1 MYAVGMA
8 LSQQVMSLELTKE
21 ELEIVHEG
29 LQDGVFKKDAKI
41 EMQTYGPKIQSWAQA
56 RLEKLSNNTKI
67 QGDDYISDFAKNK
80 NVIKTKSGVLVKFI
94 KKGKGDFPTIGDTV
108 KVHYHGTLVDGKVFD
123 SSVSRKEPMTFPLG
137 EVILCWKEGINKIQV
152 GGKAKIVCP
161 PETAYGEK
169 GVPPMISPNTT
180 LIFEVEL
187 IEIIKKG

>member
-1 MYAVGMA
+1 
-8 LSQQVMSLELTKE
+8 
-21 ELEIVHEG
+21 
-29 LQDGVFKKDAKI
+29 
-41 EMQTYGPKIQSWAQA
+41 
-56 RLEKLSNNTKI
+56 
-67 QGDDYISDFAKNK
+67 
-80 NVIKTKSGVLVKFI
+80 
-94 KKGKGDFPTIGDTV
+94 
-108 KVHYHGTLVDGKVFD
+108 
-123 SSVSRKEPMTFPLG
+123 MTFPLG